1 MLATF
6 RDIWGILTKRDRYI
20 IFGFSIILIIQGGFE
35 LIGVISIVP
44 LFSVISNPQLIETN
58 SRLNYLYET
67 FNFTN
72 LNSFLIFLTVCSLIL
87 ISFRI
92 FITFFSSYLINRF
105 IRLRN
110 HQISLRLL
118 KTYVAQPYK
127 FFLNKHSAELGKKIL
142 SEVDDVVVGCL
153 YPFIQLFTQ
162 VNIFLFLIFG
172 GLVFTP
178 KLIIFAIGTILFFY
192 GGIYFLLSERTENYG
207 ASKNEFDRK
216 RYKVIQEVFTGIKEV
231 KLSGHENFYYKE
243 YAKYSLNFSQT
254 LVRLGLF
261 KEFPKYLLEF
271 LSMVLILGTVVLL
284 TSQGEGNLEKVLPT
298 LSAIALGGLR
308 ILPAI
313 QKIYASII
321 YVKFSAPAVKALK
334 QDLTELTYRKK
345 DKNAKPSSIKK
356 SVAFKNV
363 VFTYLNNISPSLDNI
378 SLEIKSNSI
387 IGIVGSTG
395 AGKSTIVDLLS
406 GLLTPTSGQILID
419 QIPLKNNNI
428 ETWQK
433 SLGYVPQ
440 QIFIADDTI
449 TNNIALGIRS
459 EDIDFEKVKIAAKKA
474 MIYDFIMEELP
485 NKFNT
490 TLGERGVRISGGQ
503 RQRIGL
509 ARAFYSDPPI
519 IILDEAT
526 SSLDTITEKGI
537 IDSLKKISLNKTLII
552 IAHRLNTVRYCDKIF
567 YLEKGRIKDEGTF
580 DELIKN
586 NDFKK
591 FTGI

>member
-1 MLATF
+1 
-6 RDIWGILTKRDRYI
+6 
-20 IFGFSIILIIQGGFE
+20 
-35 LIGVISIVP
+35 
-44 LFSVISNPQLIETN
+44 
-58 SRLNYLYET
+58 
-67 FNFTN
+67 
-72 LNSFLIFLTVCSLIL
+72 
-87 ISFRI
+87 
-92 FITFFSSYLINRF
+92 
-105 IRLRN
+105 
-110 HQISLRLL
+110 
-118 KTYVAQPYK
+118 
-127 FFLNKHSAELGKKIL
+127 
-142 SEVDDVVVGCL
+142 
-153 YPFIQLFTQ
+153 
-162 VNIFLFLIFG
+162 
-172 GLVFTP
+172 
-178 KLIIFAIGTILFFY
+178 
-192 GGIYFLLSERTENYG
+192 
-207 ASKNEFDRK
+207 
-216 RYKVIQEVFTGIKEV
+216 
-231 KLSGHENFYYKE
+231 
-243 YAKYSLNFSQT
+243 
-254 LVRLGLF
+254 
-261 KEFPKYLLEF
+261 
-271 LSMVLILGTVVLL
+271 MVLILGTVVLL
-284 TSQGEGNLEKVLPT
+284 TSRGEGNLEKVLPT

-313 QKIYASII
+313 QKIYASVIF
-321 YVKFSAPAVKALK
+321 VKFSAPAVKALK
-334 QDLTELTYRKK
+334 EDLTELTYRKK
-345 DKNAKPSSIKK
+345 DENAKPSSIKK
-356 SVAFKNV
+356 TVAFKNV
-363 VFTYLNNISPSLDNI
+363 VFTYLNNISPSLDNV

-387 IGIVGSTG
+387 VGIVGSTG

-419 QIPLKNNNI
+419 QIPLRNNNI

-537 IDSLKKISLNKTLII
+537 IDSLKKISFNKTLII

-591 FTGI
+591 FTGM

>member
-1 MLATF
+1 M
-6 RDIWGILTKRDRYI
+6 
-20 IFGFSIILIIQGGFE
+20 
-35 LIGVISIVP
+35 
-44 LFSVISNPQLIETN
+44 
-58 SRLNYLYET
+58 
-67 FNFTN
+67 
-72 LNSFLIFLTVCSLIL
+72 
-87 ISFRI
+87 
-92 FITFFSSYLINRF
+92 
-105 IRLRN
+105 
-110 HQISLRLL
+110 
-118 KTYVAQPYK
+118 
-127 FFLNKHSAELGKKIL
+127 
-142 SEVDDVVVGCL
+142 
-153 YPFIQLFTQ
+153 
-162 VNIFLFLIFG
+162 
-172 GLVFTP
+172 
-178 KLIIFAIGTILFFY
+178 
-192 GGIYFLLSERTENYG
+192 
-207 ASKNEFDRK
+207 
-216 RYKVIQEVFTGIKEV
+216 
-231 KLSGHENFYYKE
+231 
-243 YAKYSLNFSQT
+243 
-254 LVRLGLF
+254 
-261 KEFPKYLLEF
+261 
-271 LSMVLILGTVVLL
+271 
-284 TSQGEGNLEKVLPT
+284 
-298 LSAIALGGLR
+298 
-308 ILPAI
+308 
-313 QKIYASII
+313 
-321 YVKFSAPAVKALK
+321 
-334 QDLTELTYRKK
+334 
-345 DKNAKPSSIKK
+345 
-356 SVAFKNV
+356 
-363 VFTYLNNISPSLDNI
+363 

-387 IGIVGSTG
+387 VGIVGSTG

-419 QIPLKNNNI
+419 QIPLRNNNI

-537 IDSLKKISLNKTLII
+537 IDSLKKISFNKTLII

-591 FTGI
+591 FTGM